1 MKIYQLHE
9 CGGEWEDYHDCIIG
23 SYLRKER
30 AEEEKAI
37 REAKEKELVEHSK
50 KCCRCP
56 FVQEDFDSLDNL
68 LAELSDYCDKAEV
81 GKGFY
86 GEIDCNNYYEHWNE
100 NSFYIKEIEVEE

>member
-68 LAELSDYCDKAEV
+68 LAELSDYCEHIFMDAAPFIIEDLQMV
-81 GKGFY
+81 
-86 GEIDCNNYYEHWNE
+86 YYEYLYWCY
-100 NSFYIKEIEVEE
+100 SL